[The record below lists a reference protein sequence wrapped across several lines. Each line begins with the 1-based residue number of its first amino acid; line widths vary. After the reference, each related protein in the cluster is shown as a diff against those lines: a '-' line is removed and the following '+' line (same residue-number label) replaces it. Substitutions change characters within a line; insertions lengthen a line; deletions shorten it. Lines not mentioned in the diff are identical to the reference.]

1 MEDRTRLELL
11 PIDLSTPLPCAVI
24 SCLYI
29 YIFIF
34 CILRSFYKISSRTTN
49 NRKAEGGDGVSQAF
63 HSDSP
68 PTYRGHPP
76 KSCETDAMATFERLE
91 DVLMSPGWSAN

>member
-1 MEDRTRLELL
+1 MLL
-11 PIDLSTPLPCAVI
+11 YHAF
-24 SCLYI
+24 I

-34 CILRSFYKISSRTTN
+34 CILRNFYKILSRTTN